1 MSLSP
6 DFPKDGQEYSPFYN
20 YSKILKDKNFYKACT
35 NNLKYSS
42 AVLLTVLSLSLFLSF
57 LLKNISSSRLRYFYL
72 FCLLLPGLIPPSVMG
87 ILFNLVFNGRS
98 GLLNQ
103 VFVIPFGFK
112 PVNWIG
118 DPSYIMTS
126 LVIQAVWRWTG
137 FVTLF
142 LLCGFEALPK
152 DTKEAALI
160 DGSGTIRTFF
170 ELEIPGIKHIIV
182 FAGAF
187 LLVDSIS
194 LFSGSYS
201 LLGDSGGPANAG
213 LVIANYS
220 YWFTSF
226 QQYNA
231 AATVSIMIL
240 PVLLFLTFLLCY
252 RRQKS

>member
-1 MSLSP
+1 MSLEP
-6 DFPKDGQEYSPFYN
+6 DFPKEGQEYSLFYN
-20 YSKILKDKNFYKACT
+20 YSKIWNHNNFYKACI

-42 AVLLTVLSLSLFLSF
+42 SVIRVVLPLSLLLSF
-57 LLKNISSSRLRYFYL
+57 TLKNINSSRLRYFYL

-87 ILFNLVFNGRS
+87 ILFNLTFNGRT

-103 VFVIPFGFK
+103 VFVLPFGFK

-118 DPSYIMTS
+118 DPSYVMSS

-137 FVTLF
+137 FITLF
-142 LLCGFEALPK
+142 LLCGLEALPK
-152 DTKEAALI
+152 DVKEAAII
-160 DGSGTIRTFF
+160 DGASPTKAFF
-170 ELEIPGIKHIIV
+170 SIEIPGIKHIIAFSV
-182 FAGAF
+182 AF

-201 LLGDSGGPANAG
+201 LLGDSGGPANSG

-220 YWFTSF
+220 YWYTSF

-240 PVLLFLTFLLCY
+240 PALLFLTFIFCY
-252 RRQKS
+252 KRKRL